1 MRLSDIEPGQMAV
14 VLDLDVAAEESDR
27 LKAMGLCAGRRL
39 QLIKRGDPLIVR
51 VVGTRI
57 GLSARLAAC
66 VMVELCHPQQGACP
80 LPTPGKVSQ
89 P

>member
-1 MRLSDIEPGQMAV
+1 MRLSDLEPGQMAI
-14 VLDLDVAAEESDR
+14 VLDLDVAAQESDR

-39 QLIKRGDPLIVR
+39 QLIKQGDPLIVR

-57 GLSARLAAC
+57 GLSARLAAS
-66 VMVELCHPQQGACP
+66 VSVEACHPEQGACP
-80 LPTPGKVSQ
+80 LTTPGKVSQ